1 MGITVR
7 FEISV
12 SLDGFV
18 TAANVSAEE
27 PMGPGGRRLREWASG
42 GNEVD
47 RGILHDSQASVGASI
62 AGRRTYDTSI
72 PWWGADGPGGD
83 LRTPTFIVSH
93 SEPDEVPEDGVY
105 TFVSSP
111 QEAVAGALE
120 AAGEKDV
127 DVFSASVGQ
136 QLLRTGAM
144 DEVRLHIAPVM
155 FGTGTPLF
163 EAGANHVQLEPIEVI
178 AGSKATHVNCR
189 VLDAGAGA

>member
-1 MGITVR
+1 MAVR

-18 TAANVSAEE
+18 TAAAPTPDE
-27 PMGPGGRRLREWASG
+27 PMGAGGQRLLEWGSN

-47 RGILHDSQASVGASI
+47 HGILVESQASVGASI
-62 AGRRTYDTSI
+62 AGRRTYDLSI
-72 PWWGADGPGGD
+72 PWWQSDGPGGD

-93 SEPDEVPEDGVY
+93 GEPDEVPADGVY
-105 TFVSSP
+105 TFASSP
-111 QEAVAGALE
+111 QEALDGAIE

-136 QLLRTGAM
+136 QLLRAGAV

-155 FGTGTPLF
+155 LGAGTPLF
-163 EAGANHVQLEPIEVI
+163 EAGAAHVQLEPTEVI
-178 AGSKATHVNCR
+178 AGTKATHVRYR
-189 VLDAGAGA
+189 VLDTGARA